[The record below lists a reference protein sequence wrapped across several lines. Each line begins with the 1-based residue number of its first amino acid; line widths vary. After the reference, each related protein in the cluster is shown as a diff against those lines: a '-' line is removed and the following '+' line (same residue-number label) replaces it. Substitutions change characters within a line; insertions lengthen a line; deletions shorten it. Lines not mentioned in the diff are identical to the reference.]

1 MQSGRFRGPEPQPSA
16 PDEPSVDAVSRYWV
30 RFGKRELPLDGG
42 ETFIGRADNCQIVVN
57 EALVS
62 RKHARIVLDG
72 GRPYIEDLGSANG
85 TFVNQA
91 RLHGRALLFPGD
103 HVFIGTCE
111 IEIIRRVEE
120 DRPTMPVLE
129 PGLDR
134 PTPASGVGAFEPA
147 SSIRAPRSS
156 TNAGRDTS
164 RPSEPTT
171 EVDAFEY
178 LGRLADKMF
187 TMGRVDAAMKILAS
201 NLQEILAAARAGK
214 VPLPPLVDAAGRYAL
229 KLANETLDGHWVDVT
244 IELHFLAVRPLREE
258 TVQQLAAIR
267 AKAPL
272 GNDALIE
279 QYYERLRGSM
289 ALMAPADRVL
299 CERVACLLPG
309 MGR

>member
-1 MQSGRFRGPEPQPSA
+1 MHSGRFRGPEPQPEVQADPSA
-16 PDEPSVDAVSRYWV
+16 GAVSRYWV
-30 RFGKRELPLDGG
+30 RFGAREIPLDGG
-42 ETFIGRADNCQIVVN
+42 DTFIGRGDGCQILVN

-103 HVFIGTCE
+103 HVFVGTCE

-120 DRPTMPVLE
+120 DRPTMPQLD

-147 SSIRAPRSS
+147 SSVRAPRSS
-156 TNAGRDTS
+156 ARTAVDTS

-187 TMGRVDAAMKILAS
+187 TMGRVDAALKILAS
-201 NLQEILAAARAGK
+201 NLQEILSSARAGK
-214 VPLPPLVDAAGRYAL
+214 MPAPPLVDAAGRYAL
-229 KLANETLDGHWVDVT
+229 KLANETLDGGWVDMA
-244 IELHFLAVRPLREE
+244 IELHLLAVRPLREE

-267 AKAPL
+267 SKAPL
-272 GNDALIE
+272 GTDALIA
-279 QYYERLRGSM
+279 QYYERLRGNM
-289 ALMAPADRVL
+289 AFMAPSDRLL
-299 CERVACLLPG
+299 CERVACLLRG
-309 MGR
+309 GGR